1 MDFLNYFN
9 KLSFFKIPENDFCL
23 SEYCFF
29 TDSDLIDDKY
39 FICNFIKNNTK
50 LNS

>member
-1 MDFLNYFN
+1 MDFLKYINNF
-9 KLSFFKIPENDFCL
+9 SFFKLSNNDNFL

-39 FICNFIKNNTK
+39 FICSFLKNNVK
-50 LNS
+50 N